1 MSAHAQGRPGRSE
14 CLADVCRTLDFAEMG
29 SLWGGAGAGG
39 RGGGKD
45 LEEALAGREGRA
57 EGREASLLGVT
68 GANTECAHV

>member
-1 MSAHAQGRPGRSE
+1 MPRAG
-14 CLADVCRTLDFAEMG
+14 LAAVNAWQMCAEHWTLQKWGAY
-29 SLWGGAGAGG
+29 GGAGAGG